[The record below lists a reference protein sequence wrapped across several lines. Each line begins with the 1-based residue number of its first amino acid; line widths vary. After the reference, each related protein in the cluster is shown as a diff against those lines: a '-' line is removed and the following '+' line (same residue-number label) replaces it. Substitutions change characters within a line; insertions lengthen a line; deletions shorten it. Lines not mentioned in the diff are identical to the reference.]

1 MQKILFLLLSSL
13 LLLSCINNVE
23 DQVPEIPDEPI
34 SYANQIQPIFNSNCG
49 GGFCHTNG
57 DNVNRVNLDT
67 YQSTISSEGSRYE
80 RLIVVPGN
88 ADNSPL
94 VDKLGSNPEFGSRM
108 PLGRSPLSNSDTGKI
123 IAWINQGAQD
133 N

>member
-1 MQKILFLLLSSL
+1 MKKILFLPLSGFL
-13 LLLSCINNVE
+13 LLNCINNVE

-67 YQSTISSEGSRYE
+67 YQNTISSEGSRYE